1 MMSSEDFTGMMK
13 STAALV
19 EAVVQTNLRAAQELL
34 RAEIQRLCWN
44 RSGGLVREYT
54 AVLMQGT
61 MTLVG
66 AIEFGSIRL
75 SSFAPVRRAGSD
87 DANIPEYMPFR
98 ARRGSSDHVSCRSM
112 TWAPG

>member
-34 RAEIQRLCWN
+34 RAENRKAVLELQR
-44 RSGGLVREYT
+44 RFVREYT

-66 AIEFGSIRL
+66 AIEL
-75 SSFAPVRRAGSD
+75 AASD
-87 DANIPEYMPFR
+87 
-98 ARRGSSDHVSCRSM
+98 
-112 TWAPG
+112 

>member
-1 MMSSEDFTGMMK
+1 MSDRIAEMILEAQKPPATRLAGGKAVTPMMSSEDFTGMMK

-34 RAEIQRLCWN
+34 RAENPKAVLELQR
-44 RSGGLVREYT
+44 RFVREYT

-66 AIEFGSIRL
+66 AIE
-75 SSFAPVRRAGSD
+75 AAASD
-87 DANIPEYMPFR
+87 
-98 ARRGSSDHVSCRSM
+98 
-112 TWAPG
+112 